1 MLNDAPY
8 REVGGR
14 LVKLFL
20 DCGLL
25 VPKVFYEGVVD
36 HGAESPLY
44 ALHADLIRTIMPHML
59 RLGVATADEID
70 INSLQT
76 RLAQQVVENQ
86 SQIVWAGHFCGWAKK
101 PSE

>member
-1 MLNDAPY
+1 
-8 REVGGR
+8 
-14 LVKLFL
+14 
-20 DCGLL
+20 
-25 VPKVFYEGVVD
+25 
-36 HGAESPLY
+36 
-44 ALHADLIRTIMPHML
+44 LIRTIMPHML

-86 SQIVWAGHFCGWAKK
+86 SQIVWAGYFCGWAKK